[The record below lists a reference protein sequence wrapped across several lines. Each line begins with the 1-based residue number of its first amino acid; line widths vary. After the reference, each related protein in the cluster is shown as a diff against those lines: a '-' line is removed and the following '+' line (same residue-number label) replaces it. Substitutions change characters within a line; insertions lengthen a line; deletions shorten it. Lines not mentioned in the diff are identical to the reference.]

1 MERRLQFR
9 ADVNTPLSS
18 RFFALFASVLFLV
31 FAPRAIAQ
39 ERALER
45 YYLSGN
51 IGVSTIPNTIQT
63 LTPNQTPT
71 RAAVGSGTGFE
82 LRSGRFWNPA
92 WGSGLFLSGAHLGRG
107 IVLRAGGA
115 EFPLRLWPRLP
126 RLQVGPQ
133 GGAGGFIVTGYSGK
147 MGPALGAHASYELLR
162 GDRYGFF
169 SAAFDLS
176 WLQLRIP
183 NPATG
188 QRKDFTMI
196 QPSLSL
202 QFRL

>member
-1 MERRLQFR
+1 MERRLQFQ
-9 ADVNTPLSS
+9 ATVSTPSFC
-18 RFFALFASVLFLV
+18 RWIAFLV
-31 FAPRAIAQ
+31 PGLLLFSSQGIQAQ
-39 ERALER
+39 ERPLER
-45 YYLSGN
+45 FYLSGN
-51 IGVSTIPNTIQT
+51 IGISTIPNTIQT
-63 LTPNQTPT
+63 LTSNQTPT
-71 RAAVGSGTGFE
+71 RAAVGTGTGFE
-82 LRSGRFWNPA
+82 VRSGRFWNSA
-92 WGSGLFLSGAHLGRG
+92 WGSGLFISGAQLGRG

-115 EFPLRLWPRLP
+115 EFPLRPWSRLP

-133 GGAGGFIVTGYSGK
+133 GGAAGFIVTGYSGK

-183 NPATG
+183 NPTTG
-188 QRKDFTMI
+188 QRKDFTVI

>member
-9 ADVNTPLSS
+9 AGVNTPLFS
-18 RFFALFASVLFLV
+18 RLLTCFVPVLFLV
-31 FAPRAIAQ
+31 SAPKARAQ
-39 ERALER
+39 ERTPER
-45 YYLSGN
+45 YYLTGN
-51 IGVSTIPNTIQT
+51 IGISTIPNTIQT

-71 RAAVGSGTGFE
+71 RAAVGSG
-82 LRSGRFWNPA
+82 
-92 WGSGLFLSGAHLGRG
+92 LFLSGAQLGRG

-115 EFPLRLWPRLP
+115 EFPLRPWTRLP

-133 GGAGGFIVTGYSGK
+133 GGAAGFIVSGYSGK
-147 MGPALGAHASYELLR
+147 VGPALGAHASYELLR

-188 QRKDFTMI
+188 QRKDFTVI

>member
-31 FAPRAIAQ
+31 FAPRAKAQ

>member
-9 ADVNTPLSS
+9 AGVNTPFFS
-18 RFFALFASVLFLV
+18 RLFTFFVPVLFLV
-31 FAPRAIAQ
+31 SAPNARAQ
-39 ERALER
+39 ERASER

-51 IGVSTIPNTIQT
+51 IGVSTIPNPIQT

-71 RAAVGSGTGFE
+71 RAAVGTGTGFE

-133 GGAGGFIVTGYSGK
+133 GGAAGFIVTGYSGK
-147 MGPALGAHASYELLR
+147 VGPALGAHASYELLR
-162 GDRYGFF
+162 GNRYRFF

>member
-1 MERRLQFR
+1 M
-9 ADVNTPLSS
+9 NTPFFS
-18 RFFALFASVLFLV
+18 RLLTFFVPVLFLV
-31 FAPRAIAQ
+31 SAPKAQAQ
-39 ERALER
+39 ERATER

-51 IGVSTIPNTIQT
+51 IGISTIPNTIQT

-82 LRSGRFWNPA
+82 VRSGRFWTPG
-92 WGSGLFLSGAHLGRG
+92 WGSGLFLSGAQLGRG

-115 EFPLRLWPRLP
+115 EFPLRPWTRLP

-133 GGAGGFIVTGYSGK
+133 GGAAGFIVSGYSGK